1 MSGAV
6 RAPWWAL
13 IGGVLG
19 AFYVMVALL
28 TVRTLGLSALT
39 AVVVSGQLAIAVL
52 VDRFGLLGI
61 SKQHIG
67 APRIAGLVLLVLGV
81 VLVVR
86 KLGAAS
92 ARPRLGLGHG
102 GLGHGGELVRVA
114 DHVDRDDKLAIDRQ
128 CDHRQEAVGV
138 AHHESGRAVDVW
150 PA

>member
-1 MSGAV
+1 MSRTLALLLAIAAGCFVGLQAPV
-6 RAPWWAL
+6 NARLGRQVGSLQAAGVSFLIGTVVLLLVAGLSSGGLPSVASASRAPWWAL

-19 AFYVMVALL
+19 AFYVTVALL

-39 AVVVSGQLAIAVL
+39 AVVVSGQLTIAVV

-86 KLGAAS
+86 K
-92 ARPRLGLGHG
+92 
-102 GLGHGGELVRVA
+102 
-114 DHVDRDDKLAIDRQ
+114 
-128 CDHRQEAVGV
+128 
-138 AHHESGRAVDVW
+138 
-150 PA
+150 

>member
-1 MSGAV
+1 VSRTLALLLAIAAGCFVGLQAPVNARLGRQVGSLQAAGVSFLIGTVVLLLVAGLSSGGLPSVASAS

-19 AFYVMVALL
+19 AFYVTVALL

-39 AVVVSGQLAIAVL
+39 AVVVSGQLTIAVV

-67 APRIAGLVLLVLGV
+67 APRIVGLVLLVLGV

-86 KLGAAS
+86 K
-92 ARPRLGLGHG
+92 
-102 GLGHGGELVRVA
+102 
-114 DHVDRDDKLAIDRQ
+114 
-128 CDHRQEAVGV
+128 
-138 AHHESGRAVDVW
+138 
-150 PA
+150 